1 MIFVHHYVQWT
12 FFNQLSYHFTYFLRC
27 LVYFWRTWKMLFC
40 FANHNGMTALVCDKI
55 GRKHYQSARIQTN
68 QSFKAWCQQINSGF
82 STKDLPPPPPI
93 CSVADIEIFWLYL
106 HVLPQFQNI
115 SFVHF
120 WFLTKLFTIV
130 CWYTYIATTYSYL
143 SGVRTSQ
150 KSCKVGIFKRVF

>member
-82 STKDLPPPPPI
+82 STKDLPPPPSHLFSCRYRNI
-93 CSVADIEIFWLYL
+93 LIIFTRSSAIPKYFFCPFL
-106 HVLPQFQNI
+106 I
-115 SFVHF
+115 SDQIVHHCM
-120 WFLTKLFTIV
+120 LIHL
-130 CWYTYIATTYSYL
+130 YSYNL
-143 SGVRTSQ
+143 FLFEWGAY
-150 KSCKVGIFKRVF
+150 